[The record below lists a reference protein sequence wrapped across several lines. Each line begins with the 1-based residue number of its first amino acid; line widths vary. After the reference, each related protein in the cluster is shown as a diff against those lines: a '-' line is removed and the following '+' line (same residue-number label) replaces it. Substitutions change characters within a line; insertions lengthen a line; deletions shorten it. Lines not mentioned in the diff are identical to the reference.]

1 MKKYTRLFFQLSIYS
16 ILFTASFLIP
26 SCSNPNEVR
35 VDSTNFEEEIDLRQ
49 NLVFNFNHDLVGDS
63 LLNQWMNEK
72 YISISPSVPGKFKWI
87 SKNSLQFS
95 PEKPFAASTEYT
107 AELTDTLTI
116 HQKTKFAVK
125 QGKPLTFHTP
135 YLKVI
140 SADPVWTRPAESPTS
155 LIVRTTV
162 RFNYVVNP
170 GELGSFL
177 SLESKGK
184 DIPFTVSTASPE
196 KDVTLSIEEKT
207 TTGLE
212 GEEVRLVIKPG
223 FRTVESSALTKTELV
238 SVFVLPKKEG
248 ISILSVMPVIEDGNA
263 LIRVKTNQTVTDASL
278 ASLISTDPEV
288 GITIEKEEDGF
299 LIKGNFNTGRNYTLK
314 ISGKL
319 KGLFGPL
326 GDDYE
331 QAISFAEPEPH
342 ISFPDKSNMYMSS
355 QSGGNIAVSITSI
368 PKVRIRI
375 MKVFENNLTFM
386 ANRSQN
392 YYWDEESYNSTV
404 SRNLDAT
411 DIVDND
417 LYGVIVSDK
426 VIETRLLPKQKGTTL
441 LKFPIP
447 VQDGLN
453 GIFIVLVES
462 TTNRWERAS
471 TIVAYSDIALIAKK
485 SEKGLHVF
493 AVSIK
498 TAEPAADVQLSVI
511 SQNNQLISKVK
522 TDKNGVAVISD
533 YLSKAPDFTPVL
545 ISAQKGTDFNFILF
559 SNTQVEMS
567 RFDVGGF
574 RENLSGYLAF
584 LYPERNIYRPG
595 ETINL
600 AGIIRNEE
608 WKPISSIPFKIK
620 ILQPNGQELSSSK
633 ITTDE
638 QGGFEFKQAIS
649 QSSMTGKYSAEIYG
663 GNDVLLNTV
672 AISIE
677 EFIPDRI
684 SVATTLSKEL
694 LKPGEVLTVKGS
706 ALNLFGPP
714 AVDRNYETE
723 LSVVKIPFRVKN
735 LPDYQFEVKTRTEP
749 VFNKDLRQGKTS
761 ETGSF
766 EQTFQIPADY
776 VNSGL
781 LQARVFTTVFDE
793 NGRPVNRLQ
802 TANIQTQPVFFGI
815 RKIDEY
821 VGTRVPL
828 QIPVIA
834 VDLKGNI
841 QSGVKAKVQVIRSIW
856 ETVLVKNDWGG
867 YRYQSQEL
875 KKTMLDNVITL
886 SGDQTMVTFN
896 PLESGDYEVRI
907 GIPGSDTWVSRSFY
921 AYRYGDTESSSFA
934 VNTEG
939 LIDIKPDKDL
949 YESGEKAEILFTTPF
964 PGKLLVTVE
973 RNKMTDYFWLETD
986 KKTAKLT
993 LPVKPDYLPN
1003 VYISATLFRPLDS
1016 GALPLK
1022 VAHGYANIAITR
1034 SSQKLPV
1041 SIVAEDLS
1049 RSNKTQII
1057 KVKTESEKNIQVTL
1071 AVVDEGIL
1079 QVKDFVTPD
1088 PFAWFFQKRALAV
1101 QSYDFFASI
1110 YPDLQFRNSTGGDKY
1125 NLNKRINPMT
1135 ARRTQLVSFWSGILK
1150 TDKNGEAA
1158 FPVSIPQFSGS
1169 LRIMAVVYKGNQFGS
1184 AEKTMKVADPVIIST
1199 ALPRFLSPGDS
1210 IVSPVMLANTLKTPQ
1225 SVTVTVKTEGPIR
1238 VNGESTQ
1245 TVLLKAESEE
1255 QPVFRFAAKP
1265 EPGIGKIIVSVKS
1278 GGETMTETTELSV
1291 RPVSGLR
1298 KFTGSGVIKSGENK
1312 TITFPAGLLP
1322 STTDRSVIITK
1333 SPAVELKDRLD
1344 QLISYP
1350 HGCTEQTVSAAFP
1363 LLYLEDL
1370 SKFLKA
1376 GSFKDNRIND
1386 YIQTGIQ
1393 TVLSRQLYNGGIAL
1407 WPGYDEAN
1415 WWSSAYA
1422 AHFLYE
1428 AKRAGY
1434 EVSQSG
1440 LNNLLQY
1447 LSNRAKSRERTT
1459 YYYYD
1464 RTDKLYSKSLI
1475 KRETIYSLYVLS
1487 LAGNPDLSGMNYF
1500 RNNQNELTEDSRY
1513 LLACSFL
1520 LAGDASSYRSLVPKE
1535 FGGSNPV
1542 QESGNSFSSAI
1553 RDLALILNALIDS
1566 DPNSA
1571 TIPELTRLLTQQI
1584 KTDPWMNTQELAF
1597 STLALGK
1604 LAKATEG
1611 QATVM
1616 AVQETKQLGEM
1627 KGTDLQLKKLGAGP
1641 VSLKASGNG
1650 VAWFYWEAEGV
1661 PESGF
1666 QEAED
1671 KYLQV
1676 RRSFLTRNGG
1686 NISSNTFRQNDLI
1699 VVRLTVKTLGGVK
1712 ADNVVITDLLPA
1724 GLEIENPR
1732 INAARDMDWIKDANK
1747 PDYFDV
1753 RDDRISFYTDLNSN
1767 QSEKTFYYLVRAV
1780 TRGTFKL
1787 GHASADAMYL
1797 PEYRS
1802 YNGAGIIRVIQ

>member
-1 MKKYTRLFFQLSIYS
+1 MKKNNRLFNLSFIYS
-16 ILFTASFLIP
+16 TLFTIGLFFA
-26 SCSNPNEVR
+26 SCSNPNEVT

-49 NLVFNFNHDLVGDS
+49 NLVFNFNQDLVGDS
-63 LLNQWMNEK
+63 LLNQWMKEK
-72 YISISPSVPGKFKWI
+72 YIEIKPSVPGKFKWI
-87 SKNSLQFS
+87 AKNSLQFS
-95 PEKPFAASTEYT
+95 PEQPFASATEYT
-107 AELTDTLTI
+107 ATLTDTLTV
-116 HQKTKFAVK
+116 HLKTNLSVN
-125 QGKPLTFHTP
+125 QTKPLSFHTP

-140 SADPVWTRPAESPTS
+140 SAEPVWTRPAESPAT

-162 RFNYVVNP
+162 SFNYAVNP
-170 GELGSFL
+170 GELGTFL
-177 SLESKGK
+177 SLQSKGK
-184 DIPFTVSTASPE
+184 YLPFTVSTVSPE
-196 KDVTLSIEEKT
+196 KEVTLAIEEKT
-207 TTGLE
+207 IKGLE

-223 FRTVESSALTKTELV
+223 FKSVESPALTKEELV
-238 SVFVLPKKEG
+238 TVFTLPKKEG
-248 ISILSVMPVIEDGNA
+248 IAILSVLPVIEDGKA
-263 LIRVKTNQTVTDASL
+263 LIKVRTNQSILDASL
-278 ASLISTDPEV
+278 TVLVTTDPDV
-288 GITIEKEEDGF
+288 SLTIEKEENGF
-299 LIKGNFNTGRNYTLK
+299 LIKGSFNTGRNYTLK

-326 GDDYE
+326 GDNYE
-331 QAISFAEPEPH
+331 QTFSFAEPEPN

-355 QSGGNIAVSITSI
+355 KSGGNLAVSITSI

-392 YYWDEESYNSTV
+392 YYWDEESYNSRV
-404 SRNLDAT
+404 SRSLDAT

-426 VIETRLLPKQKGTTL
+426 IIETRLLPKQNGTSL
-441 LKFPIP
+441 LQFPIP
-447 VQDGLN
+447 AQDGLN
-453 GIFIVLVES
+453 GIFVILVES

-522 TDKNGVAVISD
+522 TDKKGVAVIPD
-533 YLSKAPDFTPVL
+533 YLAKAPDFTPTL
-545 ISAQKGTDFNFILF
+545 ITAQKGSDFNFILF
-559 SNTQVEMS
+559 STAQVEMS
-567 RFDVGGF
+567 RFDIGGF

-600 AGIIRNEE
+600 AGIIRSED
-608 WKPISSIPFKIK
+608 WKPVASIPFKIK
-620 ILQPNGQELSSSK
+620 ILQPNGQELSASK
-633 ITTDE
+633 ISTDE

-649 QSSMTGKYSAEIYG
+649 QSSMTGNYKAEIYG
-663 GNDVLLNTV
+663 GNDVLLNS
-672 AISIE
+672 ISINVE

-684 SVATTLSKEL
+684 SVSTSLSKDL
-694 LKPGEVLTVKGS
+694 IKPGETLTLKGT

-714 AVDRNYETE
+714 AINRNYEAE
-723 LSVVKIPFRVKN
+723 LSVVKLPFSVKN
-735 LPDYQFEVKTRTEP
+735 LPDYQFDIKNGTEP
-749 VFNKDLRQGKTS
+749 VFNKDLRQGKTN

-766 EQTFQIPADY
+766 EQSFQIPADY

-781 LQARVFTTVFDE
+781 LQARIFTTVFDE

-802 TANIQTQPVFFGI
+802 TAQIQTQPVFFGI
-815 RKIDEY
+815 KKFEDY
-821 VGTRVPL
+821 VGTRIPL

-834 VDLKGNI
+834 TDFKGNI
-841 QSGVKAKVQVIRSIW
+841 QSGIKAKVQVRRSIW
-856 ETVLVKNDWGG
+856 ETVLIKNDWGG
-867 YRYQSQEL
+867 YRYKSQERKITL
-875 KKTMLDNVITL
+875 LDNVITL
-886 SGDQTMVTFN
+886 TGDQTRVTFN
-896 PLESGDYEVRI
+896 PLESGEYEIRI
-907 GIPGSDTWVSRSFY
+907 GSPGTDSWVSRSFY
-921 AYRYGDTESSSFA
+921 AYRYGDTQSSSFA
-934 VNTEG
+934 VNSEG
-939 LIDIKPDKDL
+939 LVEIKSDKEL
-949 YESGEKAEILFTTPF
+949 YESGEKAELLFTTPF

-973 RNKMTDYFWLETD
+973 RNRMTDYFWLDTD

-993 LPVKPDYLPN
+993 LPVKPEYLPN
-1003 VYISATLFRPLDS
+1003 VYISATLLRPLDDGS
-1016 GALPLK
+1016 LPLK
-1022 VAHGYANIAITR
+1022 VAHEYANLAITN

-1041 SIVAEDLS
+1041 SIIADNLS

-1057 KVKTESEKNIQVTL
+1057 KVKSESEKNIQVTL

-1079 QVKDFVTPD
+1079 QVKDFITPD
-1088 PFAWFFQKRALAV
+1088 PFAWFFQKRALSV
-1101 QSYDFFASI
+1101 ESFDFFANI
-1110 YPDLQFRNSTGGDKY
+1110 YPDLQFRKSTGGDKY
-1125 NLNKRINPMT
+1125 KLNKRINPMT

-1150 TDKNGEAA
+1150 TDKQGEAV
-1158 FPVSIPQFSGS
+1158 FPVSIPQFSGA
-1169 LRIMAVVYKGNQFGS
+1169 LRIMAVAYKGNRFGS

-1199 ALPRFLSPGDS
+1199 ALPRFMSPGDS

-1225 SVTVTVKTEGPIR
+1225 TVTVSVKTEGALF
-1238 VNGESTQ
+1238 VNGATSQ
-1245 TVLLKAESEE
+1245 TVQLKPESEE

-1265 EPGIGKIIVSVKS
+1265 TPGIGKITVSVQA

-1298 KFTGSGVIKSGENK
+1298 KFTGSGVIKSGETK
-1312 TITFPAGLLP
+1312 IIMFPEGLLP
-1322 STTDRSVIITK
+1322 GTAERTLIVSQ

-1370 SKFLKA
+1370 SKFMKA

-1386 YIQTGIQ
+1386 YIQTAIQ
-1393 TVLSRQLYNGGIAL
+1393 TVQSRQLYNGGIAL
-1407 WPGYDEAN
+1407 WAGMEEEY

-1422 AHFLYE
+1422 GHFLFE
-1428 AKRAGY
+1428 AQKAGY
-1434 EVSQSG
+1434 EVSKSG
-1440 LNNLLQY
+1440 LKNLLEY
-1447 LSNRAKSRERTT
+1447 LSNRAKNRERTT
-1459 YYYYD
+1459 YFYYD
-1464 RTDKLYSKSLI
+1464 KTDKLYSKLQI

-1500 RNNQNELTEDSRY
+1500 RNNQSELTEDSKY

-1520 LAGDASSYRSLVPKE
+1520 LAGDASTYRSLVPRE
-1535 FGGSNPV
+1535 FGGSSPA
-1542 QESGNSFSSAI
+1542 QETGNSFSSAI
-1553 RDLALILNALIDS
+1553 RDYALILNALIDS

-1571 TIPELTRLLTQQI
+1571 LIPELARILAQQI
-1584 KTDPWMNTQELAF
+1584 KSDSWMNTQELAF

-1604 LAKATEG
+1604 LAKAKTG
-1611 QATVM
+1611 QATVW
-1616 AVQETKQLGEM
+1616 VGQDGKQLGEM
-1627 KGTDLQLKKLGAGP
+1627 KGSDLQLKKAGAGAIT
-1641 VSLKASGNG
+1641 LKASGNG
-1650 VAWFYWEAEGV
+1650 SAWYYWEAEGV

-1671 KYLQV
+1671 RTIQV
-1676 RRSFLTRNGG
+1676 RRTFLTRDGKT
-1686 NISSNTFRQNDLI
+1686 ISGNTFRQNDLI

-1712 ADNVVITDLLPA
+1712 ADNVVVTDLLPA

-1732 INAARDMDWIKDANK
+1732 INAARDMDWIKDAEK

-1753 RDDRISFYTDLNSN
+1753 RDDRISFYTNLDK
-1767 QSEKTFYYLVRAV
+1767 SEKSFYYLTRAV

-1787 GHASADAMYL
+1787 GHASADAMYM

-1802 YNGAGIIRVIQ
+1802 YNGAGIVRVIQ